1 MTLGVRGRS
10 LWQHPARLVPLA
22 FLGAIVLGTGL
33 MMLPAARAGSGHA
46 PLVTALFTA
55 ASAVCV
61 TGLSVVDTPSYW
73 SGFGLVLLTV
83 LSQIGGFGIMT
94 MATLL
99 SLLVSRR
106 LGLRSR
112 LMLGA
117 ESAGLLGGN
126 VGRILIR
133 VALVM
138 FCSEAA
144 ISVVLTLRFWLHYD
158 YSFGR
163 AVWEAVFHA
172 VQAFNNAGFALYPDS
187 LLRFVGDWWICV
199 PLALGVLGGS
209 IGFPVLFELFRE
221 WRKPAGWSTHTRLTV
236 WGTALLSVIGF
247 LVFLTFE
254 WSNPQTLGPL
264 GTSTKVLAAFT
275 QDVMTR
281 SGGFNS
287 INLGGMNTETI
298 AVTNMMMFIGGG
310 SASTAGGI
318 KVTTFLLLAFV
329 IWAEIRGEP
338 DVVIRR
344 RRIAEDTQ
352 RQAITVALLGVALV
366 AGGTLALIALTHDV
380 PFDRALFEVTSAFA
394 TVGLSTGIT
403 PTLPSSA
410 QIVLVILMYVGRV
423 GTIAVGTAIALN
435 TRRRTYRYPEE
446 RPLVG

>member
-1 MTLGVRGRS
+1 M
-10 LWQHPARLVPLA
+10 PLA
-22 FLGAIVLGTGL
+22 FLGAIAVGTGL
-33 MMLPAARAGSGHA
+33 MMLPAARAEPGGA
-46 PLVTALFTA
+46 PFVTALFTA

-94 MATLL
+94 LATLL

-112 LMLGA
+112 LLAQA

-126 VGRILIR
+126 IRGVLIR

-138 FCSEAA
+138 FVSEAL
-144 ISVVLTLRFWLHYD
+144 ISVVLTVRFWVAYD
-158 YSFGR
+158 YPFGR

-187 LLRFVGDWWICV
+187 LVRFVGDWWICV
-199 PLALGVLGGS
+199 PLSLGVLAGS
-209 IGFPVLFELFRE
+209 IGFPVLFELARE
-221 WRKPAGWSTHTRLTV
+221 WRTPGSWSTHTRLTV
-236 WGTALLSVIGF
+236 WGTVLLSITGF
-247 LVFLTFE
+247 LVFLAFE
-254 WSNPQTLGPL
+254 WSNPGTLGPL
-264 GTSTKVLAAFT
+264 GTPAKILAAFT

-287 INLGGMNTETI
+287 IDLGEMNTETI
-298 AVTNMMMFIGGG
+298 AVTNGMMFIGGG

-318 KVTTFLLLAFV
+318 KVTTFFLLAYV

-338 DVVIRR
+338 DVVIAK
-344 RRIAEDTQ
+344 RRIADETQ
-352 RQAITVALLGVALV
+352 RQAVTVALLGVALV
-366 AGGTLALIALTHDV
+366 AAGTLGVVLLTDDI
-380 PFDRALFEVTSAFA
+380 PFDRVLFEVTSAFA

-403 PTLPSSA
+403 ASLPASA
-410 QIVLVILMYVGRV
+410 QVVLVILMYVGRV

-435 TRRRTYRYPEE
+435 TRRRLYRYPEE

>member
-1 MTLGVRGRS
+1 VRGRS
-10 LWQHPARLVPLA
+10 PWQYPARIVPIA
-22 FLGAIVLGTGL
+22 FLGAIAVGTAL
-33 MMLPAARAGSGHA
+33 MMLPAARAEPGHA
-46 PLVTALFTA
+46 PFVTALFTA
-55 ASAVCV
+55 TSAVCV
-61 TGLSVVDTPSYW
+61 TGLAVVDTPSYW
-73 SGFGLVLLTV
+73 SGFGEVLLTV

-94 MATLL
+94 LATLL

-112 LMLGA
+112 LMAQA
-117 ESAGLLGGN
+117 ESAGLFSGN
-126 VGRILIR
+126 VGGVLIR
-133 VALVM
+133 VAIVM
-138 FCSEAA
+138 FVSEAA
-144 ISVVLTLRFWLHYD
+144 ISVVLTLRFWLAYD
-158 YSFGR
+158 YPFGR

-187 LLRFVGDWWICV
+187 LVRFVGDWWICV
-199 PLALGVLGGS
+199 PLSLGVLAGS
-209 IGFPVLFELFRE
+209 IGFPVLFELARE
-221 WRKPAGWSTHTRLTV
+221 WRTPGFWSTHTRLTV
-236 WGTALLSVIGF
+236 WGTLLLSVIGF
-247 LVFLTFE
+247 LVFLSFE

-264 GTSTKVLAAFT
+264 GTPSKVLAAFT

-298 AVTNMMMFIGGG
+298 AVTNVMMFIGGG

-318 KVTTFLLLAFV
+318 KVTTFLLLAYV

-338 DVVIRR
+338 DVVIRK
-344 RRIAEDTQ
+344 RRIAEETQ

-366 AGGTLALIALTHDV
+366 AAGTIGLIGLTDDV

-403 PTLPSSA
+403 PTLPPSA
-410 QIVLVILMYVGRV
+410 QVVLVILMYVGRV

-435 TRRRTYRYPEE
+435 TRRRLYRYPEE

>member
-1 MTLGVRGRS
+1 M
-10 LWQHPARLVPLA
+10 A
-22 FLGAIVLGTGL
+22 FLGAIAVGTGL
-33 MMLPAARAGSGHA
+33 MMLPAARAEPGGA
-46 PLVTALFTA
+46 PFVTALFTA

-94 MATLL
+94 LATLL

-112 LMLGA
+112 LLAQA

-126 VGRILIR
+126 IRGVLVR

-138 FCSEAA
+138 FVSEAL
-144 ISVVLTLRFWLHYD
+144 ISVVLTVRFRAAYD
-158 YSFGR
+158 YPWGR

-187 LLRFVGDWWICV
+187 LVRFVGDWWICV
-199 PLALGVLGGS
+199 PLALGVLAGS
-209 IGFPVLFELFRE
+209 IGFPVLFELARE
-221 WRKPAGWSTHTRLTV
+221 WRTPGSWSTHTRLTV
-236 WGTALLSVIGF
+236 WGTVLLSVSGF
-247 LVFLTFE
+247 LIFLVFE
-254 WSNPQTLGPL
+254 WSNPGTLGPL
-264 GTSTKVLAAFT
+264 GTPAKVLAAFT

-287 INLGGMNTETI
+287 IDLGAMNTETI
-298 AVTNMMMFIGGG
+298 AVTNGMMFIGGG

-318 KVTTFLLLAFV
+318 KVTTFFLLAYV

-338 DVVIRR
+338 DVVIAK
-344 RRIAEDTQ
+344 RRIAEETQ
-352 RQAITVALLGVALV
+352 RQAVTVALLGVALV
-366 AGGTLALIALTHDV
+366 AAGTLAIVLLTDDV

-394 TVGLSTGIT
+394 TVGLSTGVT
-403 PTLPSSA
+403 ASLPTSA
-410 QIVLVILMYVGRV
+410 QVVLVVLMYVGRV

-435 TRRRTYRYPEE
+435 TRRRLYRYPEE

>member
-1 MTLGVRGRS
+1 MRGRS
-10 LWQHPARLVPLA
+10 PWQYPARIVPIA
-22 FLGAIVLGTGL
+22 FLGAIAVGTAL
-33 MMLPAARAGSGHA
+33 MMLPAARAEAGHA
-46 PLVTALFTA
+46 PFVTALFTA
-55 ASAVCV
+55 TSAVCV
-61 TGLSVVDTPSYW
+61 TGLAVVDTPSYW
-73 SGFGLVLLTV
+73 SGFGEVLITV

-94 MATLL
+94 LATLL

-112 LMLGA
+112 LMAQA
-117 ESAGLLGGN
+117 ESAGLFSGN
-126 VGRILIR
+126 VGGVLIR
-133 VALVM
+133 VAIVM
-138 FCSEAA
+138 FASEAV
-144 ISVVLTLRFWLHYD
+144 ISVVLTLRFWLAYD
-158 YSFGR
+158 YPFGR

-172 VQAFNNAGFALYPDS
+172 VQAFNNAGFALYSDS
-187 LLRFVGDWWICV
+187 LTRFVGDWWICV
-199 PLALGVLGGS
+199 PLSLGVLAGS
-209 IGFPVLFELFRE
+209 IGFPVLFELARE
-221 WRKPAGWSTHTRLTV
+221 WRTPGFWSTHTRLTV
-236 WGTALLSVIGF
+236 WGTLLLSGVGF

-254 WSNPQTLGPL
+254 WTNPQTLGPL
-264 GTSTKVLAAFT
+264 GTPTKILAAFT

-287 INLGGMNTETI
+287 IDLGKMNTETI
-298 AVTNMMMFIGGG
+298 AVTNGMMFIGGG

-338 DVVIRR
+338 DVVIRK
-344 RRIAEDTQ
+344 RRIAEETQ

-366 AGGTLALIALTHDV
+366 AGGTLVLVGLTDHV

-403 PTLPSSA
+403 PTLPPSA
-410 QIVLVILMYVGRV
+410 QVTLVVLMYVGRV

-435 TRRRTYRYPEE
+435 TRRRLYRYPEE

>member
-1 MTLGVRGRS
+1 VQRRS
-10 LWQHPARLVPLA
+10 EWQHPARLVPLA
-22 FLGAIVLGTGL
+22 FLGAIAIGTAL
-33 MMLPAARAGSGHA
+33 MMLPAARADPGHA
-46 PLVTALFTA
+46 PFVTALFTA

-61 TGLSVVDTPSYW
+61 TGLAVVDTPTYW
-73 SGFGLVLLTV
+73 STFGQVLLTV

-99 SLLVSRR
+99 SVLVSRR

-112 LMLGA
+112 LMLQA
-117 ESAGLLGGN
+117 ESAGLLGSN
-126 VGRILIR
+126 VAGILIR

-138 FCSEAA
+138 VTSELA
-144 ISVVLTLRFWLHYD
+144 ISVVLTLRFWLGYD

-163 AVWEAVFHA
+163 AVWESVFHA
-172 VQAFNNAGFALYPDS
+172 VQAFNNAGFALYSDS
-187 LLRFVGDWWICV
+187 LVRFVGDWWICV
-199 PLALGVLGGS
+199 PLALGVFAGS
-209 IGFPVLFELFRE
+209 IGFPVLFELARE

-236 WGTALLSVIGF
+236 WGSLLLSVVGF
-247 LVFLTFE
+247 LVFLSFE
-254 WSNPQTLGPL
+254 WSNPNTLGPF
-264 GTSTKVLAAFT
+264 GVSTKILAAFT

-287 INLGGMNTETI
+287 IDLGAMNTETI
-298 AVTNMMMFIGGG
+298 AVTNGMMFIGGG

-338 DVVIRR
+338 DVVIAN
-344 RRIAEDTQ
+344 RRIAEEAQ

-366 AGGTLALIALTHDV
+366 AGGTLALIGLTQHV

-403 PTLPSSA
+403 PTLPPSA
-410 QIVLVILMYVGRV
+410 QFVLVILMYVGRV

>member
-1 MTLGVRGRS
+1 MRGRS
-10 LWQHPARLVPLA
+10 PWRYPARIVPVA
-22 FLGAIVLGTGL
+22 FLGAIAVGTAL
-33 MMLPAARAGSGHA
+33 MMLPAARAEPGHA
-46 PLVTALFTA
+46 PFVTALFTA
-55 ASAVCV
+55 TSAVCV
-61 TGLSVVDTPSYW
+61 TGLAVVDTPTYW
-73 SGFGLVLLTV
+73 SGFGEVLLTV

-94 MATLL
+94 LGTLL

-112 LMLGA
+112 LMAQA

-126 VGRILIR
+126 VGGVLIR
-133 VALVM
+133 VAIVM
-138 FCSEAA
+138 FASEAA
-144 ISVVLTLRFWLHYD
+144 ISVVLTLRFWLAYD
-158 YSFGR
+158 YPFGR

-187 LLRFVGDWWICV
+187 LVRFVGDWWICV
-199 PLALGVLGGS
+199 PLSLGVLAGS
-209 IGFPVLFELFRE
+209 IGFPVLFELARE
-221 WRKPAGWSTHTRLTV
+221 WRTPGFWSTHTRLTV
-236 WGTALLSVIGF
+236 WGTLLLSVIGF
-247 LVFLTFE
+247 LVFLSFE

-264 GTSTKVLAAFT
+264 GTSSKVLAAFT

-287 INLGGMNTETI
+287 IDLGGMNTETI
-298 AVTNMMMFIGGG
+298 AVTNVMMFIGGG

-318 KVTTFLLLAFV
+318 KVTTFLLLAYV

-338 DVVIRR
+338 DVVIRK
-344 RRIAEDTQ
+344 RRIAEETQ

-366 AGGTLALIALTHDV
+366 AAGTIGLIGLTDHV

-403 PTLPSSA
+403 PTLPPSA
-410 QIVLVILMYVGRV
+410 QVVLVVLMYVGRV

-435 TRRRTYRYPEE
+435 TRRRLYRYPEE